1 MTAPRYSL
9 IVPAYNEERLL
20 PRLLDSIDVAR
31 AAYAGEGE
39 VEVIVADN
47 SSTDRTASIAAA
59 RGCRV
64 VGVEKRVI
72 AAARNGGARTAQGEI
87 LTFIDADSIVHPRTF
102 FEIDATLATGRA
114 VGGATGVTLERWSP
128 GIAVTYA
135 ILMSMV
141 FVTGMDTGVV
151 FCRRRD
157 FEAIGGYDET
167 ALVAEDVIF
176 LQALRRLGKTRGQRL
191 MRATRAKAV
200 ASTRKF
206 DEFGDWHFF
215 QIGFAATRSL
225 LTGNVADLADRYW
238 YKPKR

>member
-72 AAARNGGARTAQGEI
+72 AASRNGGARTAQGEI

-157 FEAIGGYDET
+157 FEAVGGYDET
-167 ALVAEDVIF
+167 ALVAEDVLF

-191 MRATRAKAV
+191 MRATSAKAV

-215 QIGFAATRSL
+215 QLGFVATRSL
-225 LTGNVADLADRYW
+225 LTGNVADFAKRYW
-238 YKPKR
+238 YEPKR